1 MSKYLN
7 SNNHTRTAN
16 AAVRLQHRIRGLL
29 LVVSLSLSL
38 GLVAC
43 GGGGPEGAAT
53 AWLDALNKGNIDQ
66 ALDLST
72 EQTKALLSLGNGM
85 GQDMAIGD
93 YKIVSVT
100 ELDDTRAEVVVSS
113 KDGETKL
120 DLRKVDGKWK
130 VGFKK

>member
-1 MSKYLN
+1 MSQCMKSN
-7 SNNHTRTAN
+7 SHSRSSNTMM
-16 AAVRLQHRIRGLL
+16 RLQHGVRS
-29 LVVSLSLSL
+29 LVLFLSL
-38 GLVAC
+38 GMSFGLAAC
-43 GGGGPEGAAT
+43 SGSGPEGAAT
-53 AWLDALNKGNIDQ
+53 AWLDALNKGNMEQ
-66 ALDLST
+66 ALELIT

-100 ELDDTRAEVVVSS
+100 ELDDSRAEVVISS